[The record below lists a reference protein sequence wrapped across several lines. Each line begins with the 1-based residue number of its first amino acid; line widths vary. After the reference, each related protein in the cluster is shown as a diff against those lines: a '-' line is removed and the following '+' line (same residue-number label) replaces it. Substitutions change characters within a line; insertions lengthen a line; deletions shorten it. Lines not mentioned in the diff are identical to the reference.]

1 MVPQGNT
8 APGANPASGTF
19 GRRFWL
25 VAAVLAL
32 LRLAAWDEI
41 RGAEPNEKLVS
52 DARQALLR
60 GVSYFHSE
68 VAVHGGY
75 VYYVS
80 LDGRTRL
87 GEGVASRDQVWV
99 QPPGTPAVGL
109 AMLRAYEVTQDPAVL
124 KGARDAAEALI
135 YGQLKSGGWRNAIDF
150 DPQGTLT
157 ALYRNG
163 RGKAKGANTSTLDDG
178 ATQTA
183 LLFLMRLDRAT
194 KFEDQ
199 PLHEAAKV
207 GLDALLAAQFP
218 NGAFP
223 QVWTGPSAKQPVKPA
238 SYPDYEWRTE
248 NRLKEYWNLYTL
260 NDQLAGDVT
269 DTLLAA
275 HEVYGDGRALAA
287 IRRLGDFLILAQMP
301 DPQPAWAQQ
310 YNYDMHPCWARKFE
324 PPAVTANES
333 QDVLETLMTI
343 FEKTGDRKYLAPI
356 PKAVAYLKTCVLSDG
371 QLARFYE
378 LRTNKP
384 LYMDR
389 NYQLTFDDGD
399 VPTHYGWKGKSRLE
413 SIEKRYNDL
422 VAGKPARPS
431 RRTVK
436 PEEARRIVDA
446 LDDKGRWLTTYDGE
460 RITGQ
465 PKFRAGEQYLSSETF
480 IKNVER
486 LADFL
491 SANK

>member
-1 MVPQGNT
+1 MVPQGRGRPRSKSVWR
-8 APGANPASGTF
+8 AFCLGLWFVGTI
-19 GRRFWL
+19 
-25 VAAVLAL
+25 LAL
-32 LRLAAWDEI
+32 CGLGSASVE
-41 RGAEPNEKLVS
+41 GAEPDKTLVR

-60 GVSYFHSE
+60 AVKYFHAE

-87 GEGVASRDQVWV
+87 GEGAASPDQVWV

-109 AMLRAYEVTQDPAVL
+109 AMLRAYEATQDESIL

-150 DPQGTLT
+150 DPQGKLA

-194 KFEDQ
+194 KFEDK
-199 PLHEAAKV
+199 PLHEAARF

-223 QVWTGPSAKQPVKPA
+223 QVWTGPVSQQPVKPA
-238 SYPDYEWRTE
+238 SYPDYDWKTE
-248 NRLKEYWNLYTL
+248 NRIKGYWDLYTL
-260 NDQLAGDVT
+260 NDQLAGDVLE
-269 DTLLAA
+269 TLLAA
-275 HEVYGDGRALAA
+275 QDVYGDERAMAA

-310 YNYDMHPCWARKFE
+310 YDYDMHPCWARKFE

-343 FEKTGDRKYLAPI
+343 FERTGDRKYLAPI
-356 PKAVAYLKTCVLSDG
+356 PKALAYLKTCLLPDG

-378 LRTNKP
+378 LQTNKP
-384 LYMDR
+384 LYMDSK
-389 NYQLTFDDGD
+389 YQLTFDDGD

-413 SIEKRYNDL
+413 AIEKRYNDL
-422 VAGKPARPS
+422 MAGKPPRS
-431 RRTVK
+431 GGRTVK
-436 PEEARRIVDA
+436 PDEARRIVDA
-446 LDDKGRWLTTYDGE
+446 LDEKGRWLTTYEGE
-460 RITGQ
+460 RIAGQ
-465 PKFRAGEQYLSSETF
+465 PKFRAGEQFVSSETF
-480 IKNVER
+480 VKNVER